1 MHNTPTRKQILEASK
16 NAIIVVDTKGLTCF
30 ANKKALQRFGYT
42 RKEIIGSYITDVLP
56 LTGPSVI
63 KMLKNRQPVEI
74 DFIVD
79 KDENL
84 VCHIS
89 PILKGDRVWQGV
101 LLTFSEKELREI
113 SQPNLESYQNLKEK
127 LKAIMNAT
135 DEGIWIIDSQGKI
148 IDINHKAEI
157 INDIKPY
164 DVIGKSTYDLVKAG
178 IFNRTI
184 NMSALKTSKNIK
196 HLKFIEKSDTYVL
209 VTVSPAYDLEGNIS
223 LVIAT
228 ERPLDM
234 SSGRSDIDPK
244 VTKCATTNDQAT
256 PIAKNTA
263 DDLLRQGIIAQSAL
277 MKELLHTA
285 LRLARLDISNI
296 LILGDSGTGKGVLAN
311 FIHNN
316 SERRKKRIIQIN
328 CAALPENLLEAELF
342 GYEKGAFTGARA
354 EGKIG
359 HFELA
364 DQSTLFLD
372 EVGDLSLPLQAKL
385 LKYLDDHEILRL
397 GGTTPRNVDCTII
410 AATNRDLQQLMEER
424 KFREDLYYRLSAF
437 KLEIPS
443 LYERPEDIYALS
455 NYFLDKYNKKYGF
468 DRILS
473 SDAFELLQS
482 YAFPGNVRELKNF
495 IQEAVFMS
503 RQDDLCE
510 FIKVHFEG
518 KLDNSLLLALH
529 NESNLDFY
537 GRIDDMER
545 KTLLQAARC
554 CRTTREMAKHLR
566 VSQATIVR
574 KMKKFNIKMIHG

>member
-1 MHNTPTRKQILEASK
+1 MHNRPTKKQILESIK
-16 NAIIVVDTKGLTCF
+16 NAIIVVDTEGLIFF
-30 ANKKALQRFGYT
+30 ANKKALQRFSYT

-84 VCHIS
+84 MCHIS
-89 PILKGDRVWQGV
+89 PILKGGGEWQGV

-127 LKAIMNAT
+127 LKAVMNAS
-135 DEGIWIIDSQGKI
+135 DDGIWIINSQGNI
-148 IDINHKAEI
+148 IDINHRAEI
-157 INDIKPY
+157 INDIRQH
-164 DVIGKSTYDLVKAG
+164 DVIGRSTYDLVKAG
-178 IFNRTI
+178 LFNRII
-184 NMSALKTSKNIK
+184 NISTLKTQKNLK
-196 HLKFIEKSDTYVL
+196 HLKFIEKNDTYVL
-209 VTVSPAYDLEGNIS
+209 VTLWPAYDSEGNIS
-223 LVIAT
+223 LVIVT

-234 SSGRSDIDPK
+234 SPRQQRGDGKDGDAVKNQDHATLIGR
-244 VTKCATTNDQAT
+244 NH
-256 PIAKNTA
+256 A
-263 DDLLRQGIIAQSAL
+263 DDLLRQGIIARSTL

-285 LRLARLDISNI
+285 LRLARLNISNI
-296 LILGDSGTGKGVLAN
+296 LILGDSGTGKGVMAN
-311 FIHNN
+311 FIHNK
-316 SERRKKRIIQIN
+316 SDRRKKKIIQIN

-354 EGKIG
+354 EGKVG

-397 GGTTPRNVDCTII
+397 GGTIPKKVDCTII

-455 NYFLDKYNKKYGF
+455 NYFLDKYNRKYGF
-468 DRILS
+468 NRILS
-473 SDAFELLQS
+473 SDAFEVLQS
-482 YAFPGNVRELKNF
+482 YSFPGNVRELKNF

-510 FIKVHFEG
+510 FIKIHFED
-518 KLDNSLLLALH
+518 KLDRSLLLSLN
-529 NESNLDFY
+529 NENSLDFY

-554 CRTTREMAKHLR
+554 CQTTREMAKHLR

-574 KMKKFNIKMIHG
+574 KLKKFNIKMNHN